1 MLDSRSPIPL
11 APESVTASGRTAR
24 FLLGLHLAA
33 GPVLSI
39 LGTGAVLAGLLT
51 GHKVPLDLFLLV
63 ALPGMALGMIPSN
76 TTMLACGALFG
87 WHGAA
92 LLFPGL
98 VLAAL
103 PGFLLIRRFFRT
115 EARLLLERHPA
126 AHDIVQRLEARSFPV
141 ATLLRIAPVSTFA
154 WTNALLS
161 ASTIRPLSYLVATT
175 LGILP
180 RLALLTWAGLSAGDL
195 STALRQGTA
204 GTTALIGLV
213 VSLASL
219 ALLALLASRML
230 SRPS

>member
-1 MLDSRSPIPL
+1 MLESRSSNPP
-11 APESVTASGRTAR
+11 APESVTASGRIAR
-24 FLLGLHLAA
+24 ILLGLHLAA

-51 GHKVPLDLFLLV
+51 GHKVPMDLFLLI

-87 WHGAA
+87 WSGAA
-92 LLFPGL
+92 VLFPGL
-98 VLAAL
+98 VLASL
-103 PGFLLIRRFFRT
+103 PGFLLIRRFFRS
-115 EARLLLERHPA
+115 EARLLLERHSA

-161 ASTIRPLSYLVATT
+161 ASTIRPMAYLAATT

-180 RLALLTWAGLSAGDL
+180 RLTLLTWAGLSAGDL
-195 STALRQGTA
+195 STALREGTA

-213 VSLASL
+213 VSLSAL
-219 ALLALLASRML
+219 GLLALLASRMI
-230 SRPS
+230 SRPT